1 MANTYLTPSMITREA
16 LRVLHQKLN
25 FIGSINREY
34 DASFADEGAKI
45 GNTLRIRL
53 PAQYTVQD
61 GPNFVQQDYVEQQ
74 TSLTVSTQKH
84 VGLSFTTADL
94 TMNLDDFSQRVIA
107 PAAAVLAAKMEA
119 DAFTMYKDVYNQVN
133 GQTAAQTFRN
143 ILLGRK
149 ILTDNLTPPD
159 DQRMI
164 RLNTTDAVDLVDSL
178 KGLFQDSASI
188 ARQYKEGVMGRTGG
202 FEFAENTLL
211 PRHTNGA
218 RVATTYLVNGA
229 NQTGSSLIVDTGT
242 GAMKQGDVFTIA
254 NVFRVHPETK
264 ETTAV
269 EQQFVVTADYV
280 GGAGTVSISP
290 PIYTSASGGQQ
301 NVNASP
307 ADNAQLTFV
316 GVASTAYGLSLAYH
330 KDAFTFATADLI
342 MPRGVDMAAREVMDG
357 ISMRLVRDYNIG
369 TDQIACRLDVL
380 YGYKAIRPQLAV
392 RLAAN

>member
-34 DASFADEGAKI
+34 DASFANEGAKI

-74 TSLTVSTQKH
+74 TSLTVSSQKH

-94 TMNLDDFSQRVIA
+94 TLSLDDFSRRVVE
-107 PAAAVLAAKMEA
+107 PAAAVLAARMEA
-119 DAFTMYKDVYNQVN
+119 DAFSMYKDVYNQVN

-143 ILLGRK
+143 VLLGGK
-149 ILTDNLTPPD
+149 LLDDNLAPPD
-159 DQRMI
+159 GNRMV
-164 RLNTTDAVDLVDSL
+164 RLNTLDNVDLVDSL
-178 KGLFQDSASI
+178 KGLFQDSTQIS
-188 ARQYKEGVMGRTGG
+188 RQYKDGVMGRTAG
-202 FEFAENTLL
+202 FEFAQNTLL

-229 NQTGSSLIVDTGT
+229 NQTGSSLVVDTGT
-242 GAMKQGDVFTIA
+242 GAMNKGDVFTIA

-290 PIYTSASGGQQ
+290 AIMPASFGGQQ
-301 NVNASP
+301 NVNVPP

-316 GVASTAYGLSLAYH
+316 GAASTSYGLSLAYH
-330 KDAFTFATADLI
+330 KDAFTFATADLV

-380 YGYKAIRPQLAV
+380 YGYKAVRPQLAG